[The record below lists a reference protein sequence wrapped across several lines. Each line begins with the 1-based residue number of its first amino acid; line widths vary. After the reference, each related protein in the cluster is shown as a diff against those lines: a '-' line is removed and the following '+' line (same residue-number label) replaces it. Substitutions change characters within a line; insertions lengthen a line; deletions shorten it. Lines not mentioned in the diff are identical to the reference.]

1 MELRH
6 LQYFIAVAQERHFTR
21 AAARVG
27 IQQPPLS
34 LQIKQLEAELG
45 GPLFVRLP
53 RDVVLTEL
61 GEAFLPEARQI
72 LERVERARRR
82 MQQISRGEAGH
93 IRIGFAGATYFEP
106 RIPAWIRD
114 FRARYPDVQLHPQQS
129 NTASLLTAL
138 VDDAVDAAFVRTPFD
153 VPPGIVSLPV
163 VDEPMVLV
171 LPLGHPMCAQ
181 APVPTATPGISSM
194 ECDGPHGKVWIDM
207 AHAGLWLFVAMGQGP
222 VALAAHAPTPVGTDD
237 NAPLI
242 ASTSQSPS
250 ALDPLAV
257 ARDTAHRLCL
267 ARLAGEGESLTA
279 GADVPLLAHPYVSV
293 PYAGQTRYLYDMSV
307 SSRLTVVAAR
317 DSIVHRMRAFGWQN

>member
-6 LQYFIAVAQERHFTR
+6 LQYFIAVAEERHFTR

-34 LQIKQLEAELG
+34 LQIRQLEAELG

-72 LERVERARRR
+72 LARVERVKRR
-82 MQQISRGEAGH
+82 MEQISRGEAGQ

-114 FRARYPDVQLHPQQS
+114 FRAQYPDVLLHPQQS

-138 VDDAVDAAFVRTPFD
+138 VNEAIDAAFVRTPFE
-153 VPPGIVSLPV
+153 VPPGIASVPV

-171 LPLGHPMCAQ
+171 LPLGHAMCARERVPLAALSQ
-181 APVPTATPGISSM
+181 DEFILLPREISPALYDRTIAACEAAGFRPKLGQEAPQITSIVPMVAAGFGVSMVPASVSQIRTPGMGFWPI
-194 ECDGPHGKVWIDM
+194 DG
-207 AHAGLWLFVAMGQGP
+207 
-222 VALAAHAPTPVGTDD
+222 
-237 NAPLI
+237 
-242 ASTSQSPS
+242 
-250 ALDPLAV
+250 
-257 ARDTAHRLCL
+257 
-267 ARLAGEGESLTA
+267 E
-279 GADVPLLAHPYVSV
+279 V
-293 PYAGQTRYLYDMSV
+293 PYAPISLAYRADHGS
-307 SSRLTVVAAR
+307 AALDR
-317 DSIVHRMRAFGWQN
+317 FIAMLPADSPGSGGSEAPDA

>member
-6 LQYFIAVAQERHFTR
+6 LQYFIAVAEERHFTR

-34 LQIKQLEAELG
+34 LQIRQLEAELG

-72 LERVERARRR
+72 LERVERVKRR
-82 MQQISRGEAGH
+82 MQQISRGEAGQ

-138 VDDAVDAAFVRTPFD
+138 VDEAIDAAFVRTPFE

-171 LPLGHPMCAQ
+171 LPLGHAMCARERVPLAALAQ
-181 APVPTATPGISSM
+181 DEFILLPREISPALYDRTIAACESAGFRPKLGQEAPQITSIVPMVAAGFGVSLVPASVSQIRTPGMGFWPI
-194 ECDGPHGKVWIDM
+194 DGDVP
-207 AHAGLWLFVAMGQGP
+207 
-222 VALAAHAPTPVGTDD
+222 HAPISLAYRADHGS
-237 NAPLI
+237 A
-242 ASTSQSPS
+242 
-250 ALDPLAV
+250 ALDRFIAMLP
-257 ARDTAHRLCL
+257 
-267 ARLAGEGESLTA
+267 
-279 GADVPLLAHPYVSV
+279 ADSP
-293 PYAGQTRYLYDMSV
+293 
-307 SSRLTVVAAR
+307 
-317 DSIVHRMRAFGWQN
+317 DSGGSAPPDA

>member
-6 LQYFIAVAQERHFTR
+6 LQYFIAVAEERHFTR

-34 LQIKQLEAELG
+34 LQIRQLEAELG

-61 GEAFLPEARQI
+61 GEAFLPEARQV
-72 LERVERARRR
+72 LERVARVKRR
-82 MQQISRGEAGH
+82 MQQISRGEAGQ

-138 VDDAVDAAFVRTPFD
+138 VDEAVDVAFVRTPFE
-153 VPPGIVSLPV
+153 VPPGIVMVPV

-171 LPLGHPMCAQ
+171 LPLGHAMCARKRVPLAALARDEFILLPREISPALYDRTIAACESAGFHPKLGQ
-181 APVPTATPGISSM
+181 EAPQITSIVPMVAAGFGVSLVPASVSQIRTPG
-194 ECDGPHGKVWIDM
+194 
-207 AHAGLWLFVAMGQGP
+207 MGFWP
-222 VALAAHAPTPVGTDD
+222 
-237 NAPLI
+237 I
-242 ASTSQSPS
+242 
-250 ALDPLAV
+250 
-257 ARDTAHRLCL
+257 
-267 ARLAGEGESLTA
+267 EG
-279 GADVPLLAHPYVSV
+279 DVPLAPISLAYRAEHASAAIDRFIAMSLPDSPDTGDSV
-293 PYAGQTRYLYDMSV
+293 TP
-307 SSRLTVVAAR
+307 TV
-317 DSIVHRMRAFGWQN
+317 

>member
-21 AAARVG
+21 AAARAG

-34 LQIKQLEAELG
+34 LQIRQLEAELG

-72 LERVERARRR
+72 LERVARTKRR

-114 FRARYPDVQLHPQQS
+114 YRAGYPDVQLHPQQS

-138 VDDAVDAAFVRTPFD
+138 AEDAVDAAFIRTPFE
-153 VPPGIVSLPV
+153 VPEGIVSLLV
-163 VDEPMVLV
+163 ADEPMVLV
-171 LPLGHPMCAQ
+171 LPLGHPMCVRERVPLAALAQ
-181 APVPTATPGISSM
+181 DEFILLPREISPALYDRTIAACEAAGFRPKLGQEAPQITSIVPMVAAGFGVSLVPVSVSQIRTPGMGFWPIDAPADEMPLAPISLAYRA
-194 ECDGPHGKVWIDM
+194 DHGS
-207 AHAGLWLFVAMGQGP
+207 A
-222 VALAAHAPTPVGTDD
+222 
-237 NAPLI
+237 
-242 ASTSQSPS
+242 
-250 ALDPLAV
+250 ALDRFIAMKPASP
-257 ARDTAHRLCL
+257 ADAD
-267 ARLAGEGESLTA
+267 GEPGAMA
-279 GADVPLLAHPYVSV
+279 GAR
-293 PYAGQTRYLYDMSV
+293 T
-307 SSRLTVVAAR
+307 
-317 DSIVHRMRAFGWQN
+317 

>member
-6 LQYFIAVAQERHFTR
+6 LQYFIAVAEERHFTR

-34 LQIKQLEAELG
+34 LQIRQLEAELG

-61 GEAFLPEARQI
+61 GEAFLPEARQV
-72 LERVERARRR
+72 LERVARVKRR
-82 MQQISRGEAGH
+82 MQQISRGEAGQ

-138 VDDAVDAAFVRTPFD
+138 VDEAVDVAFVRTPFE
-153 VPPGIVSLPV
+153 VPPGIVMVPV

-171 LPLGHPMCAQ
+171 LPLGHAMCARQ
-181 APVPTATPGISSM
+181 RVPLAALARDEFILLPREISPALYDRTIAACESAGFHPKLGQEAPQITSIVPMVAAGFGVSLVPASVSQIRTPG
-194 ECDGPHGKVWIDM
+194 
-207 AHAGLWLFVAMGQGP
+207 MGFWP
-222 VALAAHAPTPVGTDD
+222 
-237 NAPLI
+237 I
-242 ASTSQSPS
+242 
-250 ALDPLAV
+250 
-257 ARDTAHRLCL
+257 
-267 ARLAGEGESLTA
+267 EG
-279 GADVPLLAHPYVSV
+279 DVPLAPISLAYRAEHASAALDRFIALSPSGV
-293 PYAGQTRYLYDMSV
+293 PDNG
-307 SSRLTVVAAR
+307 
-317 DSIVHRMRAFGWQN
+317 DSAPPPA